1 MFFFLF
7 FLAYRGA
14 RPPCLAA
21 SRYRSFRLG
30 NQETATVSI
39 KRSAIR
45 FDRFVIQPLATK
57 LRPPNRTRSVHV
69 SYTYCATTSYT
80 PFSFLFSLPF
90 SSLFHPVAGEKKRIY
105 LTDRSVLS
113 RKILINEISTS
124 VCVSL
129 CEYLC
134 TPLSQLSF
142 VRSRY
147 ANHDSSRKTRV
158 ERCKA
163 ACGNSKVR
171 AFARSRHRN
180 YLGWK
185 LSIRRSFCPRMNE
198 ILRNCNRG
206 LPPRFVGQ

>member
-1 MFFFLF
+1 M
-7 FLAYRGA
+7 
-14 RPPCLAA
+14 
-21 SRYRSFRLG
+21 
-30 NQETATVSI
+30 
-39 KRSAIR
+39 K
-45 FDRFVIQPLATK
+45 
-57 LRPPNRTRSVHV
+57 
-69 SYTYCATTSYT
+69 
-80 PFSFLFSLPF
+80 
-90 SSLFHPVAGEKKRIY
+90 KKRIY

-129 CEYLC
+129 CEYVC

-171 AFARSRHRN
+171 AFARSRHSN

-206 LPPRFVGQ
+206 LPPRFVGQWVIVLNAFPVNLRVLVFTVRSFRNPKDIARFAQRVGWTVFAGCTPNVRDVRGIFHSGRVWRRVLGRREEMDRCSRESRTKFSGSFGSRGWLET